1 MRTFFAALLLGVIA
15 LMSLPVP
22 LPAQHMAQDDGELE
36 RSFHYVPPSA
46 RQSVEVGN
54 FYFRRKDY
62 RGALSRFE
70 EAARD
75 DPYYAPA
82 YLGLGKV
89 YERPAGSA
97 KPLPPTAS
105 TLTLCPHRSRLMKR
119 RMCTRPSAR
128 WSSNSPASRSAR
140 RSQSNHRPLQKS
152 ELLGQD
158 GAFLVQV
165 GMKNLSGAVSVLF
178 QDHER
183 NFQDRQHLRRSLAA
197 EDRMNSARPQKVSRK
212 VRVQ

>member
-15 LMSLPVP
+15 LMSRPVP

-89 YERPAGSA
+89 YEKTGRKRQALAAYRKYLDALPSQKQADEAKDVHRAIRQMELQLARKQKRQTVAEQPSPSA
-97 KPLPPTAS
+97 K
-105 TLTLCPHRSRLMKR
+105 K
-119 RMCTRPSAR
+119 
-128 WSSNSPASRSAR
+128 
-140 RSQSNHRPLQKS
+140 
-152 ELLGQD
+152 
-158 GAFLVQV
+158 
-165 GMKNLSGAVSVLF
+165 
-178 QDHER
+178 
-183 NFQDRQHLRRSLAA
+183 
-197 EDRMNSARPQKVSRK
+197 
-212 VRVQ
+212 